1 MNIRFVFILAL
12 FLLGVSSCKDKVKQ
26 VTPPPPPPPKVE
38 EKKPEA
44 MPAPVEEVVEEKNE
58 GVNIEDSYFVIVNS
72 YTVPDFANERSQ
84 FWNDNGFN
92 SMVIMRNDDGYYRLA
107 LKSFN
112 EYADA
117 VNACLELRDQNVEFK
132 NAWVMFRSK
141 KVDYYKHN

>member
-12 FLLGVSSCKDKVKQ
+12 FLLGVSSCKNKVKQ
-26 VTPPPPPPPKVE
+26 VTPPPPTPKVE
-38 EKKPEA
+38 EKQPEPE
-44 MPAPVEEVVEEKNE
+44 PAPVVEEVVKEKDE

-72 YTVPDFANERSQ
+72 YTVPEFANERSK
-84 FWNDNGFN
+84 FWNENGFD
-92 SMVIMRNDDGYYRLA
+92 SKVIMRNEDGYYRLA

-112 EYADA
+112 EYSDA
-117 VNACLELRDQNVEFK
+117 VNACLKLREENEEFK